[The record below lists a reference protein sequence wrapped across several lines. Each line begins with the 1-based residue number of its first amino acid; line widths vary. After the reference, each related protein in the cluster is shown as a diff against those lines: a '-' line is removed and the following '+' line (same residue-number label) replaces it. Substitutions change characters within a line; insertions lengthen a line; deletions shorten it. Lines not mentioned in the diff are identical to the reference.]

1 MLKSLIVLIF
11 FPFLLIAQNYA
22 IDLDEKVN
30 GILTS
35 DEGTYLILNQGFM
48 QISKTDIYTEY
59 YRQIYNDSTLVNP
72 NTELKDDFSLT
83 MIPYL
88 SPSTFNDRIDF
99 SEPINLGIFL
109 QLNKSGEYEFTNFGE
124 SYIDS
129 LRSK

>member
-1 MLKSLIVLIF
+1 
-11 FPFLLIAQNYA
+11 LIAQNYA

-48 QISKTDIYTEY
+48 QISKIDIYTEY

-83 MIPYL
+83 IIPYL
-88 SPSTFNDRIDF
+88 TPSTFNDRIDF
-99 SEPINLGIFL
+99 SEPINLGFFI
-109 QLNKSGEYEFTNFGE
+109 QLNKSGEYEFTSFGE
-124 SYIDS
+124 PYIDS

>member
-1 MLKSLIVLIF
+1 MIKSLILLIF
-11 FPFLLIAQNYA
+11 FPFLLIAQNYT

-59 YRQIYNDSTLVNP
+59 YRQIYDDSTLVNP
-72 NTELKDDFSLT
+72 NTEVKDDFSLT

-129 LRSK
+129 IRSK

>member
-48 QISKTDIYTEY
+48 QISKIDIYTEY

-83 MIPYL
+83 IIPYL
-88 SPSTFNDRIDF
+88 TPSTFNDRINF
-99 SEPINLGIFL
+99 SEPINLGFFI
-109 QLNKSGEYEFTNFGE
+109 QLNKSGEYEFTSFGE
-124 SYIDS
+124 PYIDS